1 MAQWQSLVD
10 QLIRERGPQLVAY
23 GAMLVGRD
31 GDAEDLVHDAIVKTF
46 SRRRSIGTVGEAHAY
61 VRKAMPS
68 IVIDRTRSAASRR
81 RALSRSF
88 ERPDDG
94 ADLDAGV
101 DLRRALRTLAPRE
114 QVCVVLRYFDDLTV
128 TQVAAQLGL
137 ADGTVKRYL
146 ANARTHLAQELG
158 ISDNWDDPRER
169 ADVVAVHGGK
179 TS

>member
-1 MAQWQSLVD
+1 MANWQLLVD
-10 QLIRERGPQLVAY
+10 ELIRERGPQLVAY

-46 SRRRSIGTVGEAHAY
+46 SKRRSIGTLNEAHAY

-68 IVIDRTRSAASRR
+68 IVIDRNRSASSRR
-81 RALSRSF
+81 RALARSH
-88 ERPDDG
+88 EVPEQ
-94 ADLDAGV
+94 ASDLDAGV

-128 TQVAAQLGL
+128 AQVAAQLGL

-146 ANARTHLAQELG
+146 ANARVHLAEQLQ
-158 ISDNWDDPRER
+158 IADDWDDPRER
-169 ADVVAVHGGK
+169 AEVVAVHEGK
-179 TS
+179 RS

>member
-1 MAQWQSLVD
+1 MANWQPLVD
-10 QLIRERGPQLVAY
+10 ELIRDRGPQLVAY
-23 GAMLVGRD
+23 AAMLVGRD

-46 SRRRSIGTVGEAHAY
+46 SKRRKIGSVNEAHAY

-81 RALSRSF
+81 RAAARSF
-88 ERPDDG
+88 ERPQEA

-128 TQVAAQLGL
+128 PQVATQLGL

-146 ANARTHLAQELG
+146 ANARTHLAQELD
-158 ISDNWDDPRER
+158 ITEDWDDPRER

-179 TS
+179 RS